1 MEGEIEML
9 RGEVENGRKKLEMM
23 GKKLE
28 TKMEEVRKK
37 DEFVQ
42 NVVMGKMKEGD
53 KGVQGWFRSCK
64 GTLGKVIMRG
74 WWKPRRRLRD

>member
-9 RGEVENGRKKLEMM
+9 RAEVENGRKKLEMM

-28 TKMEEVRKK
+28 AKIEEVRKK

-42 NVVMGKMKEGD
+42 NVVMGKMKEGE
-53 KGVQGWFRSCK
+53 KGVQG
-64 GTLGKVIMRG
+64 VI
-74 WWKPRRRLRD
+74 KKL